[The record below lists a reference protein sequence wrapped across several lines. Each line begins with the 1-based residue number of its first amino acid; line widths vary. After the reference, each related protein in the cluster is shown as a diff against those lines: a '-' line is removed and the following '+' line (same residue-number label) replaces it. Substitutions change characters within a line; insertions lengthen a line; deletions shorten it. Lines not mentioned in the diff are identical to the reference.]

1 MMALWHST
9 NTMDSDDSSSAVST
23 VSEYWL
29 TTVIEDRAESAP
41 PPATDGEA
49 DK

>member
-1 MMALWHST
+1 
-9 NTMDSDDSSSAVST
+9 MDSNDSSSTVST

-41 PPATDGEA
+41 SPAADCEA